1 MQWILCENLLT
12 PEVFARYN
20 PAFRGLAAQ
29 CRKPGVRAQDVGKVR
44 QGRRASGFLTRQQGV
59 QRVRSVDFRAFD
71 LFAFIRGGESVSG
84 SIGLN
89 DMSRLLAERAADA
102 PADAGHLFCWRMQ
115 GIVRDEAVAA
125 GQSPRQRLFV
135 DLEVDGA
142 VWLQCQRCLRAYE
155 QPLPVRTRLED
166 ARSEAE
172 ADAAPLD
179 DDESD
184 VIVGSRSFDLIAQIE
199 DELLLALPVS
209 PRHEACPDAVEP
221 EAAPAEKK
229 PSPFAVLANL
239 KTKH

>member
-29 CRKPGVRAQDVGKVR
+29 CRKPGARAQDAGKVWRSGVHQGFAR
-44 QGRRASGFLTRQQGV
+44 QRGV
-59 QRVRSVDFRAFD
+59 QRVRSVNFRAFD
-71 LFAFIRGGESVSG
+71 LFAFIRGGEQVSG
-84 SIGLN
+84 SLGLAE
-89 DMSRLLAERAADA
+89 MPRLLAEQAADVST
-102 PADAGHLFCWRMQ
+102 DAGNLFRWRMQ
-115 GIVRDEAVAA
+115 GVMRDEAVAA

-135 DLEVDGA
+135 DLEVGGA
-142 VWLQCQRCLRAYE
+142 VWLQCQRCLHAYE
-155 QPLPVRTRLED
+155 QPLSVRTRLEVV
-166 ARSEAE
+166 RSESE

-179 DDESD
+179 DDEAD
-184 VIVGSRSFDLIAQIE
+184 VIVGSRDFDLISQIE

-209 PRHEACPDAVEP
+209 LRHETCPDAVEP
-221 EAAPAEKK
+221 EAVEAEKK

>member
-1 MQWILCENLLT
+1 M
-12 PEVFARYN
+12 
-20 PAFRGLAAQ
+20 
-29 CRKPGVRAQDVGKVR
+29 
-44 QGRRASGFLTRQQGV
+44 
-59 QRVRSVDFRAFD
+59 DFRAFD
-71 LFAFIRGGESVSG
+71 LFAFIRSGESASG
-84 SIGLN
+84 GIGLT
-89 DMSRLLAERAADA
+89 DMPRLLAERAADA
-102 PADAGHLFCWRMQ
+102 PADAGHLFRWRMQ

-142 VWLQCQRCLRAYE
+142 VWLQCQRCLLAYE
-155 QPLPVRTRLED
+155 QPLPVRTRLEV

-221 EAAPAEKK
+221 EAAQAEKK